1 MKFIINGQV
10 IFDPDAGTLSLLNDV
25 DDPVQISNPAK
36 RLFLLLITHQGEVVS
51 REIIFKKV
59 WDDFGMVSSNNN
71 LNQCISKLRR
81 IIKNFG
87 VDEEII
93 ATVPKMGFMLRQ
105 QIRLE
110 VLPEA
115 ALQEDAADYA
125 TPAQDDTLI
134 VQPATLFTPP
144 VTRATPARHRVRERW
159 LWGGLFVLA
168 VALAFISGSWF
179 KTLAA
184 ERKEIFLGNA
194 GTCKVMMSKSIFR
207 DRDEKALRAG
217 VLNYAQKLSPHCA
230 SDEYILVIKNSA
242 LKNWIADISRLY
254 LLRCGNMRES
264 KAEICWSF
272 EESAMSTQTGRPL
285 LMHSREPKR

>member
-10 IFDPDAGTLSLLNDV
+10 IFDPDAGTLSLLNDA

-36 RLFLLLITHQGEVVS
+36 RLFSLLITHQGEVVS

-93 ATVPKMGFMLRQ
+93 ATIPKMGFMVRP

-110 VLPEA
+110 ALPEA
-115 ALQEDAADYA
+115 TLQQNSSDCAA
-125 TPAQDDTLI
+125 PHLNETLI
-134 VQPATLFTPP
+134 AQPATLFTSP
-144 VTRATPARHRVRERW
+144 VTTSVPVRHHIKERW
-159 LWGGLFVLA
+159 LWGALFLMA
-168 VALAFISGSWF
+168 ITLAFISGTGV

-194 GTCKVMMSKSIFR
+194 GTCKVLMSKNIIQ
-207 DRDEKALRAG
+207 DRDEKTLRAG
-217 VLNYAQKLSPHCA
+217 VLNYARELNPRCA
-230 SDEYILVIKNSA
+230 SDEYILVIESSA
-242 LKNWIADISRLY
+242 LKNWVADISRLY

-272 EESAMSTQTGRPL
+272 EESAMPAQTDTPL
-285 LMHSREPKR
+285 TMRSDEKKQ